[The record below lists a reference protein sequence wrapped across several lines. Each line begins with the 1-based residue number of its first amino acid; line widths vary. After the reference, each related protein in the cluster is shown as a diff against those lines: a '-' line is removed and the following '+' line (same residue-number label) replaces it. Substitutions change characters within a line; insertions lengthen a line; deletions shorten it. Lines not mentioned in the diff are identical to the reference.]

1 MQFAHCVRVNM
12 HVCLGGQMGGAAGM
26 MRGLNIPGTPYCVTE
41 LLLLLQGSVL
51 SPPVLSSAVFTAC
64 SVVYQ

>member
-1 MQFAHCVRVNM
+1 
-12 HVCLGGQMGGAAGM
+12 MGGAAGM